1 MNVIDSRTDRTSQ
14 VIQARVFE
22 PLAKA
27 SPVLE
32 AHQTQLGIGPYK
44 IDAVV
49 GRAQETWLIRNRVD
63 PLSVGHVVPDP
74 NLLAFVVPVAWRG
87 EYLCNGISA
96 SASTLY
102 IASGPDGYSTRGAG
116 RDYFTIGLSRDRFVR
131 SLAALEGVEPGEIH
145 LHDGALYLPP
155 LSMIRM
161 RRILGACLAELSA
174 GSGCHHNRQAAI
186 AECLY
191 DVMLE
196 AYLAGTPL
204 TSMRVPLA
212 KSYERIVR
220 TAEEHFMEAEG
231 APLSLADLCRA
242 TGVGRTVFYEAF
254 NSVYGTSPLNYFK
267 KRRLMQARTA
277 LATSRPDETKV
288 KEVALSLGLTHLG
301 RFSTEYRN
309 LFGETPS
316 VTLSSPDWSRS

>member
-1 MNVIDSRTDRTSQ
+1 MHAIDSRTDKTSH
-14 VIQARVFE
+14 VIRARVFE
-22 PLAKA
+22 PLAHA

-32 AHQTQLGIGPYK
+32 AHQTQLGIGEYK

-49 GRAQETWLIRNRVD
+49 GRAHETWLIRNRVA

-74 NLLAFVVPVAWRG
+74 NLLAFVVPVDWRG
-87 EYLCNGISA
+87 EYFFNGVSA

-102 IASGPDGYSTRGAG
+102 IGSGPDGYSTRGAG
-116 RDYFTIGLSRDRFVR
+116 RDYFTIGLSRDRFLR
-131 SLAALEGVEPGEIH
+131 SLAALEGVEPDEIH

-155 LSMIRM
+155 LSVIRL
-161 RRILGACLAELSA
+161 RRILGACLTELSA
-174 GSGCHHNRQAAI
+174 GSGSFQNRQAAI
-186 AECLY
+186 ADCLY

-196 AYLAGTPL
+196 SYMAGTPL
-204 TSMRVPLA
+204 TSVRVPLA

-220 TAEEHFMEAEG
+220 AAEEYFMEAEG

-242 TGVGRTVFYEAF
+242 TGVGRTVFYDAF
-254 NSVYGTSPLNYFK
+254 NSIYGTSPLNYFK

-277 LATSRPDETKV
+277 LAMSRPDETRV

-316 VTLSSPDWSRS
+316 VTLGYRDRSRL